1 MCAQALSS
9 QALVRQTVI
18 EVALLPEPDLAR
30 VMDFVRHLKDERMAA
45 ERQAAA
51 SEIRVEAEQLASE
64 IATLSR
70 DEIMLRFRET
80 LERIRSQAI
89 ANGTT
94 IDGDWN
100 GD

>member
-1 MCAQALSS
+1 MSAQALSS

-51 SEIRVEAEQLASE
+51 GEIGVEAEQLASE
-64 IATLSR
+64 MAQLSR

-80 LERIRSQAI
+80 LERIRIQAI
-89 ANGTT
+89 ANGTA

>member
-1 MCAQALSS
+1 MSAQALSS

-30 VMDFVRHLKDERMAA
+30 VMEFVRRLKDERITA
-45 ERQAAA
+45 ERQTSAT
-51 SEIRVEAEQLASE
+51 EIRNEAERLASE
-64 IATLSR
+64 MAHLSR
-70 DEIMLRFRET
+70 DDVMLRFRDT
-80 LERIRSQAI
+80 LERIRTQAI
-89 ANGTT
+89 ANGTA